1 MTDVARRVIVPV
13 GMAPS
18 PNPLSAGIV
27 SGKLLFVSG
36 QTAATVEGI
45 EKQTRAVLERV
56 GAVLEAAGT
65 DHAHVLRCN
74 IYLKDISDFAKMNGV
89 YREFFPSEPP
99 ARSTIS
105 CVLADPRILVEIDA
119 VAEVP

>member
-1 MTDVARRVIVPV
+1 MTRKVISPS
-13 GMAPS
+13 GMTPS
-18 PNPLSAGIV
+18 PSPLSAGIV
-27 SGKLLFVSG
+27 SGNLLFVSG

-45 EKQTRAVLERV
+45 EAQTRAVLQRV

-74 IYLKDISDFAKMNGV
+74 VYLKDISDFARMNAV
-89 YREFFPSEPP
+89 YREFFPSDPP

-105 CVLADPRILVEIDA
+105 CALADPRILVEIDA
-119 VAEVP
+119 VAEVPV